1 MLSIQQVKIKKE
13 QAIDGW
19 MVDRQIGKY
28 HQIVCSKHLAEI
40 DWRNLFMTGAGES
53 LRQDRASFQ
62 VRVPSQ
68 SKQTNEL
75 QKNNIFKLGATNI
88 PHKSSEAT
96 PLRKPGVAPQGE
108 SQAKQGTHG

>member
-1 MLSIQQVKIKKE
+1 
-13 QAIDGW
+13 

-28 HQIVCSKHLAEI
+28 HQIVCSEHLAET
-40 DWRNLFMTGAGES
+40 DWRSLFMTVAGES

-88 PHKSSEAT
+88 QHKSSEAT
-96 PLRKPGVAPQGE
+96 PLRQPGVAPQGE
-108 SQAKQGTHG
+108 FQANQGTHR